1 MSSPAREQDGESN
14 MLPQYFPSN
23 ITYCKMFHL
32 TRLNYG
38 KLLLEAAAE
47 VALGNKPKQM
57 QKCYVSCEKQC
68 TGDYLELNIV
78 KMQWQAILSIETIMQ
93 RLNSCSLR
101 HDLLEF
107 SQFSVIAEVS
117 MGQ

>member
-1 MSSPAREQDGESN
+1 
-14 MLPQYFPSN
+14 
-23 ITYCKMFHL
+23 MFHL